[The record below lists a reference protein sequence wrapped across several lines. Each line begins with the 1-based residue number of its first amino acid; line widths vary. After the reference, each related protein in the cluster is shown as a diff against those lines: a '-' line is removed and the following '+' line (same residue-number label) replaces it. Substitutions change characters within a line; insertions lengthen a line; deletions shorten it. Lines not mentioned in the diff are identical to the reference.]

1 MTLVDTS
8 VWIAA
13 LRSGTGAE
21 ANQLRALLDADEV
34 ALAVPVRVEILT
46 GASNNARPR
55 LRNLLSALPLFY
67 PTAATWERI
76 DSWLDRAG
84 KAGEHF
90 GFADLLI
97 ASIAVEWK
105 AQTRGRTSAAGSVS
119 VSSRRRG
126 WTRVGG

>member
-1 MTLVDTS
+1 MILVDTS

-13 LRSGTGAE
+13 LRSGAGPE
-21 ANQLRALLDADEV
+21 ANQLRTLLDADEV
-34 ALAVPVRVEILT
+34 AMAAPVRVEILT
-46 GASNNARPR
+46 GASNKDRPL
-55 LRNLLSALPLFY
+55 LRNLLSALPLLY
-67 PTAATWERI
+67 PTAATWKRI

-105 AQTRGRTSAAGSVS
+105 APVWSLDKDFARMGRLGLISVH
-119 VSSRRRG
+119 RF
-126 WTRVGG
+126 